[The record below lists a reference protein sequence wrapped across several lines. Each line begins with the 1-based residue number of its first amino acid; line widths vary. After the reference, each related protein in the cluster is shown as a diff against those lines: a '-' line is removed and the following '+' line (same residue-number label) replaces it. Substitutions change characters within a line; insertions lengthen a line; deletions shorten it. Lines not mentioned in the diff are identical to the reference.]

1 MFCSNCGK
9 DCGEAKFCSE
19 CGQDLRTNAAEQ
31 SFEDRKKQLQ
41 AEGQIYCPKCLSTN
55 YTTNKEKRRS
65 IYYLSPLVSILE
77 FVNFC
82 MSLRTKRMCGIECV
96 CLQCGNSWFPK
107 VEALN
112 EKYKKLMIKP
122 LEGYPAIKY
131 PTADDAY
138 MQLEENRMIIFY
150 PKKRDY
156 IIPFTK
162 IVAVNYEESMGAQ
175 VGIITI
181 RDRSN
186 KYRSFPKTLSQAKRD
201 SLTLV
206 FKSCYSDA
214 YSELYVALLE
224 VVEENRKAGL
234 L

>member
-1 MFCSNCGK
+1 MFCPSCGQ
-9 DCGEAKFCSE
+9 DCGEYRFCSQ
-19 CGQDLRTNAAEQ
+19 CGRELQANATEQ
-31 SFEDRKKQLQ
+31 TFEDRKKQLQ
-41 AEGQIYCPKCLSTN
+41 EEGAIYCPECLSTS
-55 YTTNKEKRRS
+55 YTANKETRRT
-65 IYYLSPLVSILE
+65 IYYRSVIANLLQLTNTFMSIHLE
-77 FVNFC
+77 
-82 MSLRTKRMCGIECV
+82 RRYGIQCT

-122 LEGYPAIKY
+122 LEGYSAIKY

-162 IVAVNYEESMGAQ
+162 IVAVNYEESKGEQ

-201 SLTLV
+201 RLTLV

-214 YSELYVALLE
+214 YNELYVALLE